1 MTAKK
6 VIISIFNGSVSN
18 KYHDDKYLNI
28 FLKNIE
34 KESNMLHEYF

>member
-6 VIISIFNGSVSN
+6 VIITILNGGFSDI
-18 KYHDDKYLNI
+18 YHDNKNLNK

-34 KESNMLHEYF
+34 KESRMLHEYF